1 MSCSVQ
7 HGDHPSCAL
16 EPLRSSISP
25 ARLLPLHSVSDRSPA
40 GLSRRQRRLRHED
53 EVPSRAGKRKRSPS
67 RQTQTSARH
76 FHPHVG
82 RPDAKPRPDAPSLR
96 ATLDAPNALIRAVPR
111 VCHRE
116 ESRPE
121 ASSKEGTPATQGQ
134 REMLCSL
141 QHGAGRSCPFNPA
154 KGTVTA
160 ACLLALYSVS
170 ERSSAGLS
178 RLQRGLRHEE
188 EVPSVAR
195 KPKRS
200 GY

>member
-1 MSCSVQ
+1 MCSLQ
-7 HGDHPSCAL
+7 HGAGRSCPFNPPKGTVTAACLLAL
-16 EPLRSSISP
+16 YSVSKRSS
-25 ARLLPLHSVSDRSPA
+25 A
-40 GLSRRQRRLRHED
+40 GLSRLQRHLRYED
-53 EVPSRAGKRKRSPS
+53 EVPPRAGKRKRSPS

-82 RPDAKPRPDAPSLR
+82 RPDAKPRSDTPSLR
-96 ATLDAPNALIRAVPR
+96 ATLDAPNALMRAVPR

-188 EVPSVAR
+188 EVPSIAR